1 MSKTAIRF
9 ENVSKQFT
17 LHRDRPRSFQ
27 DLFLFWRRYRRQKP
41 EKLWVLRDI
50 SFEVGS
56 GETLGLIGPN
66 GVGKSTILKLIA
78 GIISPTSGQIQVSGR
93 VSSLLELGA
102 GFHPDLTGRENVFL
116 YGSLLGLSR
125 AAMQKRFDDIVQ
137 FSELEEFIDAAV
149 KTYSSGMYLRL
160 AFSVAIH
167 VEPEVLLIDE
177 ILAVGDEAFRA
188 KCLGRITALQDEGV
202 TILFVSH
209 ALSTVQRLCS
219 RALWM
224 SDGRLRAEGP
234 ADLVARRYLD
244 AVAQKQSQQLA
255 EHNLKMLQ
263 LGDRG
268 QSPQQGSS
276 SRWGSAEV
284 EITQVRVLDG
294 AGQERYTFVTGEE
307 LTIQMHYRA
316 AAPVEKPTFG
326 LALHRSD
333 GLHVTG
339 PNTEFGNLEIPVI
352 EGGGIVEYTIPWL
365 PLLSGRYQ
373 ISVMAQSATDS
384 RVFDYHGRMY
394 TFLVNPGG
402 TKEQYGLV
410 GMRGQWRQAS
420 GQ

>member
-27 DLFLFWRRYRRQKP
+27 ELFLFWRRYRRQKP

-50 SFEVGS
+50 SFEVGT

-167 VEPEVLLIDE
+167 VEPEVLLVDE

-209 ALSTVQRLCS
+209 ALATVQRLCS

-224 SDGRLRAEGP
+224 SNGRLRAEGP

-255 EHNLKMLQ
+255 ERNLEAHRSE
-263 LGDRG
+263 GEENN
-268 QSPQQGSS
+268 
-276 SRWGSAEV
+276 WGSGEV
-284 EITQVRVLDG
+284 KITRVRVLNG
-294 AGQERYTFVTGEE
+294 ARQEQYVFATGDQV
-307 LTIQMHYRA
+307 TIQVRYHA
-316 AAPVEKPTFG
+316 AERVENPVFG

-333 GLHVTG
+333 GLHITG
-339 PNTEFGNLEIPVI
+339 PNTQFGELDISMV
-352 EGGGIVEYTIPWL
+352 EGEGCIEYTVPQL
-365 PLLSGRYQ
+365 PLLPGSYQ
-373 ISVMAQSATDS
+373 ISVAIHNASDTRM
-384 RVFDYHGRMY
+384 FDYHERLY
-394 TFLVNPGG
+394 TFSVNPGG
-402 TKEQYGLV
+402 TRERYGL
-410 GMRGQWRQAS
+410 MRLGGQWRHDNS
-420 GQ
+420 P